1 MSPIINQ
8 QRRQERRVAKCEKV
22 AAAAIIQLTNNE
34 ACQQEEKEH
43 CGGNTSEEK
52 EESNK
57 SPTKAAKRS
66 ITEET
71 LQTPRI
77 IVVASSQLPLACN
90 QQGLRKLATVLN
102 NCSCQSMSSWMFVPQ
117 PPHTKSLQKCPHTSQ
132 PDPAWR
138 PNGWMTEK
146 VPASKLIAL
155 NEQLLV
161 IFSQNQKSSTHA
173 PNMINMIM

>member
-1 MSPIINQ
+1 M
-8 QRRQERRVAKCEKV
+8 

-43 CGGNTSEEK
+43 CGGNTSEEEK
-52 EESNK
+52 EKEEEEEESNK

-117 PPHTKSLQKCPHTSQ
+117 PPHTKSLQKCPL
-132 PDPAWR
+132 
-138 PNGWMTEK
+138 M
-146 VPASKLIAL
+146 
-155 NEQLLV
+155 
-161 IFSQNQKSSTHA
+161 
-173 PNMINMIM
+173 